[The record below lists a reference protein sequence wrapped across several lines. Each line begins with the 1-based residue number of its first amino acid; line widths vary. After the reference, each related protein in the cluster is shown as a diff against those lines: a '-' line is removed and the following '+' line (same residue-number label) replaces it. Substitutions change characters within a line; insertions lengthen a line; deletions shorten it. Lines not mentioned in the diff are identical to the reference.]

1 MSEERLKRIEILLET
16 CAKTTVAN
24 QAEIRSLIEQTSENQ
39 AEIHSLIEQTSK
51 NQAEIRSLIE
61 QTSENQAGIR
71 SLIKQTSENQ
81 AEIREVRQQMA
92 SLSEMFIESIR
103 IMKTMQSDI
112 KGLQTEN
119 KRILDHLFG
128 NTQE

>member
-24 QAEIRSLIEQTSENQ
+24 QAEIRSLI
-39 AEIHSLIEQTSK
+39 
-51 NQAEIRSLIE
+51 
-61 QTSENQAGIR
+61 
-71 SLIKQTSENQ
+71 KQTSENQ
-81 AEIREVRQQMA
+81 AEIKEVRQQMA
-92 SLSEMFIESIR
+92 SLSEMFIESIG